1 MGHSLVP
8 AGLFLTGVVDGWASP
23 WVATVRWVHVA
34 LRPCAFGAIGKAKLD
49 FSEEPECGAR
59 CRDLSESRPCGKDH
73 LPLGVCVWGGLIP
86 SLNVQSI
93 KKSVLVL
100 PARAVSCQ
108 VLGRTQGK
116 GGRRLRH
123 PKSSHTRWKA
133 RHIAATHTLEKQ
145 RLDNRSHAMMHF
157 CSLVLSLP
165 VSNVGKLSPRS
176 SSAEFERPAPWP
188 AESVSAF
195 PPQNA
200 EGIFHPAIRWT
211 VPWVATGNRLFFKFL
226 CRRSHWI
233 MAS

>member
-1 MGHSLVP
+1 MPVAGTSL
-8 AGLFLTGVVDGWASP
+8 SP
-23 WVATVRWVHVA
+23 DCVAKITCLWG
-34 LRPCAFGAIGKAKLD
+34 C
-49 FSEEPECGAR
+49 
-59 CRDLSESRPCGKDH
+59 
-73 LPLGVCVWGGLIP
+73 VCGGLIP

-93 KKSVLVL
+93 KKRVLVL

-116 GGRRLRH
+116 GGRRLRR
-123 PKSSHTRWKA
+123 PKSSHARWKA

-157 CSLVLSLP
+157 CSLVSSLP

-200 EGIFHPAIRWT
+200 EGIFHPTIGWT
-211 VPWVATGNRLFFKFL
+211 VPWVATGNRLFFRFL

-233 MAS
+233 TASSDALERSSTQMGKLRQWAKSATHPRPPGSPFIQGLEKPALS